1 MKCDEEVIE
10 IVKADSALGCVGLTK
25 NFTLKAIFK
34 VKRIQEELDAFDEV
48 ASIAG
53 FNNLLILKKDG
64 TVEALPDTSSDNIID
79 NGQCKVESWKNI
91 AQPPKEKTFS
101 ELLENEK
108 VRLKQFEE
116 AKVAAAQAKKLEL
129 QQKKEEEQ
137 RKIAEAE
144 AERKKIA
151 EEKQRKKAMQEK
163 YCKEGL
169 CRHCG
174 GTFKGLI
181 FKVCT
186 QCGHKK
192 DY

>member
-1 MKCDEEVIE
+1 M
-10 IVKADSALGCVGLTK
+10 
-25 NFTLKAIFK
+25 
-34 VKRIQEELDAFDEV
+34 DAFDEV

-108 VRLKQFEE
+108 ARQKQFEE

-137 RKIAEAE
+137 RKKAEAE
-144 AERKKIA
+144 AERKRIA
-151 EEKQRKKAMQEK
+151 EVKLRKKAMQEK

-174 GTFKGLI
+174 GIFKGLI